1 MGVDMIQEMRSRRA
15 EVLSE
20 IEQIDASRALLQGR
34 LEDIDFAIGV
44 IEREMSG
51 RKVAVPAAA
60 SDARA
65 PAKPRATAPAVAI
78 GAMKGLWDEI
88 LEKLPEMIVSH
99 PRGVSAKDMAA
110 ALCADQMDVRSAM
123 DRLVE
128 EGRAAYAER
137 SGGKRAKLLVLIG
150 HVGPKVDLTPLQE
163 VVLDG
168 LRKLAGPD
176 GIVTTPRGEF
186 SRGLERHQATID
198 PAIRALDA
206 KGYIS
211 IRGQDTKVSGRL
223 CYDITVKDVLK
234 E

>member
-20 IEQIDASRALLQGR
+20 IEQIDASRAVLQGR

-44 IEREMSG
+44 IEREMSV
-51 RKVAVPAAA
+51 RKAAVPAVA

-65 PAKPRATAPAVAI
+65 PAKPRATAPA

-110 ALCADQMDVRSAM
+110 ALCADQMDVRGAM

-163 VVLDG
+163 IVLDG

-223 CYDITVKDVLK
+223 CYDLTVKDVLK